1 MKHWTP
7 EHLAIARAAID
18 VRDELRRL
26 ALTTLPPDAAESI
39 KRCCWLLS
47 HGLKAR
53 APRTSYEG
61 RAEVS
66 TRQRSNAGQYGPILD
81 APTIEPR
88 GTRAQQ
94 EWKR

>member
-7 EHLAIARAAID
+7 EHLAIARAAIE

-26 ALTTLPPDAAESI
+26 ALTTLPPDAAESV

-47 HGLKAR
+47 HGLKER
-53 APRTSYEG
+53 APE
-61 RAEVS
+61 
-66 TRQRSNAGQYGPILD
+66 
-81 APTIEPR
+81 IEPR
-88 GTRAQQ
+88 RTGAQQ